1 MFKIADSTTIG
12 VFDYDGRDE
21 FILKQLKRHGIE
33 SLESI
38 TVYTHRMT
46 NNKLY
51 AFNGKALFRIIEI
64 VNRFNLIEVQLICED
79 FVGREE

>member
-1 MFKIADSTTIG
+1 MFKLADSATIG
-12 VFDYDGRDE
+12 IFDYDAKDE
-21 FILKQLKRHGIE
+21 FISKQLKRHGIE

-38 TVYTHRMT
+38 TVYTHRMS

-51 AFNGKALFRIIEI
+51 VINNKILFRIIEI
-64 VNRFNLIEVQLICED
+64 VNKFNLIEVQLICED